1 MSTLFVDNLKP
12 NLNTGIN
19 IPGHIIQVVDSGS
32 ASTTITVQN
41 TTFTDTTLQATISP
55 KFATSKIL
63 VTASQDVQVWNTS
76 NYATGRWRI
85 MRNIDGGSFTAIYQD
100 HTSSNGNVFAYD
112 YGGSGINIYHPISYT
127 MTDSPSTTSPCI
139 YKTQICQG
147 SNGGNRC
154 VANQGSPARM
164 ILMEIGQ

>member
-19 IPGHIIQVVDSGS
+19 IPGHIIQVVDSGPFT
-32 ASTTITVQN
+32 TTITVQN
-41 TTFTDTTLQATISP
+41 TTFADTTLQATISP

-63 VTASQDVQVWNTS
+63 ITATQDVQVWNTS

-100 HTSSNGNVFAYD
+100 FSSSNGNVFAYD
-112 YGGSGINIYHPISYT
+112 YGGSGINIYMPISYT
-127 MTDSPSTTSPCI
+127 MTDSPSTTSACT
-139 YKTQICQG
+139 YKTQIAQG
-147 SNGGNRC
+147 SNGGNRV
-154 VANQGSPARM
+154 VANNASPSRI
-164 ILMEIGQ
+164 ILMEVGQ